1 MGVVT
6 RMREKVTD
14 IVLEGAEAVENS
26 EDGVKGEILG
36 TDEEEVGSEEVGV
49 VVEADTIE
57 TTHEEAME
65 TTEVRQLAE
74 ARTNPCPTLAP
85 SAACKFKNHTN

>member
-1 MGVVT
+1 MGEEI

-14 IVLEGAEAVENS
+14 IVLEGAVENS
-26 EDGVKGEILG
+26 EDGVKGEISG
-36 TDEEEVGSEEVGV
+36 TDEGEAGSEEAGV
-49 VVEADTIE
+49 VGEVGTIG

-74 ARTNPCPTLAP
+74 ARTSPCPTKPP
-85 SAACKFKNHTN
+85 SEAYKSKNHTN

>member
-1 MGVVT
+1 MDVEI

-26 EDGVKGEILG
+26 EDGVKGEILEI
-36 TDEEEVGSEEVGV
+36 DEGEVGSEEAGV
-49 VVEADTIE
+49 VGEVGTIE

-74 ARTNPCPTLAP
+74 ATTNPCPTLAP
-85 SAACKFKNHTN
+85 SVACKFKNHTN